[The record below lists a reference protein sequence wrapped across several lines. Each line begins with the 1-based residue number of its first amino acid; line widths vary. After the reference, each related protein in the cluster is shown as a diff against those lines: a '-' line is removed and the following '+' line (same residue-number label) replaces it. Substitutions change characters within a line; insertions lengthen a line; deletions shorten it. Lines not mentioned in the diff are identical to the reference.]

1 MLEHQTL
8 MTIAIFSLTIF
19 IMVWKSGKL
28 NETVPTVI
36 GAVLFLLMGV
46 VPLTNLLDIFNMVS
60 GPAITILSSIV
71 MSIVLESIGFFNWV
85 AYNLVNKAKG
95 SGIRLFI
102 YVNLLCYLMTL
113 FFNNDG
119 SILITTPIIIKTVNM
134 LNLKTKQKI
143 AFLLPGAIT
152 ATTSS
157 APIAISNIA
166 NLIALEII
174 GLDLNGYVSLMFL
187 PSMLGILTT
196 VILLFFYFK
205 KDIPRKLPD
214 LRLTLRNFEKNSY
227 SFPHPLSN
235 REVGTNVDWPMFK
248 ICMFIIV
255 LTRGAFFLLTP
266 LGIPLEAIAILG
278 ALALIA
284 IRWYK
289 KGTGLKDIVFRTP
302 WHILLFAFSMYI
314 LVYGLQNIGLT
325 SILVEE
331 LTPLIQSDRLYAIF
345 TMGGL
350 LTVLS
355 NVFNNL
361 PAVMIGTLTLTEMG
375 LDHHTLQVTYL
386 ANILGSDI
394 GALLTPAGTLATL
407 LWMFILKAHSIQ
419 VSWSTYIKAAIVT
432 IPFGLF
438 VSLLSLYFWSNW
450 VFS

>member
-1 MLEHQTL
+1 MFDQQSFV
-8 MTIAIFSLTIF
+8 TIMIFSFTIL

-28 NETVPTVI
+28 SETVPTVI
-36 GAVLFLLMGV
+36 GAILFLLIGV
-46 VPLTNLLDIFNMVS
+46 VPLTDLVDIFNLVS
-60 GPAITILSSIV
+60 GPAITILSSII

-102 YVNLLCYLMTL
+102 YINLLCYLMTL

-134 LNLKTKQKI
+134 LNLKRNQKI

-166 NLIALEII
+166 NLIALNII
-174 GLDLNGYVSLMFL
+174 GLDLNGYVSLMFI

-196 VILLFFYFK
+196 VTLLFLYFK
-205 KDIPRKLPD
+205 KDIPKKLPD
-214 LRLTLRNFEKNSY
+214 LRLTLRNYEKY

-235 REVGTNVDWPMFK
+235 KEDGAQVDWTMFK
-248 ICMFIIV
+248 ICMLIIV
-255 LTRGAFFLLTP
+255 LTRGAFFLLSP
-266 LGIPLEAIAILG
+266 LGVPLEVIAIIG
-278 ALALIA
+278 AVLLVGV
-284 IRWYK
+284 RWYK
-289 KGTGLKDIVFRTP
+289 KRTGLKDIFFRTP

-325 SILVEE
+325 KVLVEHMTGIVHE
-331 LTPLIQSDRLYAIF
+331 NRLYAIF

-350 LTVLS
+350 LTILS
-355 NVFNNL
+355 NLFNNL

-375 LDHHTLQVTYL
+375 LDHNTLQVTYL

-407 LWMFILKAHSIQ
+407 LWMFILKEHGIFL
-419 VSWSTYIKAAIVT
+419 SWMSYIKAALVSVPI
-432 IPFGLF
+432 GLV
-438 VSLLSLYFWSNW
+438 VSLFSLYLWSNW
-450 VFS
+450 VFG

>member
-1 MLEHQTL
+1 
-8 MTIAIFSLTIF
+8 
-19 IMVWKSGKL
+19 MVWMSGRV
-28 NETVPTVI
+28 NETIPTVI
-36 GAVLFLLMGV
+36 GASLFLLLGV
-46 VPLTNLLDIFNMVS
+46 VPLTDLFDIFNMVS
-60 GPAITILSSIV
+60 GPSITILSSIV

-134 LNLKTKQKI
+134 LNLKSHQKV

-174 GLDLNGYVSLMFL
+174 GLDLNNYVTLMFV
-187 PSMLGILTT
+187 PSMIGILTT

-205 KDIPRKLPD
+205 KDIPKTLPD
-214 LRLTLRNFEKNSY
+214 LYLTMRNYQRKSRSY
-227 SFPHPLSN
+227 PHPLSN
-235 REVGTNVDWPMFK
+235 RTVDTKVDWTMFK
-248 ICMFIIV
+248 ICMVVIV
-255 LTRGAFFLLTP
+255 LTRGAFFLITP
-266 LGIPLEAIAILG
+266 LGVPLEVIAIVG
-278 ALALIA
+278 AIALIA
-284 IRWYK
+284 IRWSR
-289 KGTGLKDIVFRTP
+289 KGTGVKDVFQKTP

-325 SILVEE
+325 SILVEN
-331 LTPLIQSDRLYAIF
+331 LSTLVHSDRFYAIM

-355 NVFNNL
+355 NIFNNL

-375 LDHHTLQVTYL
+375 LDPHTLQVTYL

-407 LWMFILKAHSIQ
+407 LWMYILKEHSIH
-419 VSWSTYIKAAIVT
+419 VSWKTYIKAAIVT
-432 IPFGLF
+432 IPIGLL
-438 VSLLSLYFWSNW
+438 VSLISLYLWSNW